1 MKPRSIPLLVSG
13 MMALAASAASAHA
26 FLDHANPAVGSSL
39 AKPPGVIR
47 IWFTQGIEPAFST
60 IEVTDGSG
68 RRVDADDARVDAKD
82 RAQLYETLK
91 PLPPGTY
98 KVHWR
103 VVSIDTHPTEG
114 TFSFDIGP

>member
-1 MKPRSIPLLVSG
+1 MKPRSISLLALGLVC
-13 MMALAASAASAHA
+13 LAASAASAHA

-39 AKPPGVIR
+39 PKSPQVIR

-68 RRVDADDARVDAKD
+68 RRIDDDDSQVDAAD
-82 RAQLYETLK
+82 RTQLFETLK

-103 VVSIDTHPTEG
+103 VISIDTHPTEG
-114 TFSFDIGP
+114 SFSFEIVP